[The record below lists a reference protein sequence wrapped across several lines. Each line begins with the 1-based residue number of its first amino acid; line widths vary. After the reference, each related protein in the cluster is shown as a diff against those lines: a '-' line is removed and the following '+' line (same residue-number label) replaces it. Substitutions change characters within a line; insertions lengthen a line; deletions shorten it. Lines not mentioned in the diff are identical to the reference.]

1 LRDPASHPPIK
12 LIPQGF
18 SFDNVDIF
26 NPTLSSCG
34 RFVVDPAVAYGF
46 EVREIG
52 DGSTALR
59 LDVENGY
66 VLLTD
71 DHASHDIQ
79 IYPNEPFR
87 MSLFT
92 DDDELIEQV
101 ELKVGVPL
109 DYEVSHR

>member
-1 LRDPASHPPIK
+1 MRDPSFQPPIK
-12 LIPQGF
+12 LTRHGF
-18 SFDNVDIF
+18 SFDNVDIL
-26 NPTLSSCG
+26 NPTLSGCG
-34 RFVVDPAVAYGF
+34 RFVVNPADVYGF

-52 DGSTALR
+52 DGCTALR

-79 IYPNEPFR
+79 IHPNEPFN

-92 DDDELIEQV
+92 DDGELIETL
-101 ELKVGVPL
+101 ELLVGVCPE
-109 DYEVSHR
+109 YS